1 MVFGIL
7 PQKKEEQSPEAPQVL
22 PTAFDA
28 ASLHPMAN
36 VGQQQLEYL
45 DLETNT
51 QGANGVIASRG
62 FLEDL
67 SYGTGTMYLIGLGTG
82 GATGL
87 IESLRSTSSSMSP
100 KLRTNAI
107 LNSITRRGPYLGN
120 LFGCLTMT
128 YNFVS
133 GGIDMARGDYHDDAG
148 SLAAGAITGALWN
161 GARGFRPMLIS
172 SGMCTAAAA
181 GWCIL
186 KRAVAPDDDE

>member
-7 PQKKEEQSPEAPQVL
+7 PQKKEEQSAEVPQVL
-22 PTAFDA
+22 PAAFDA
-28 ASLHPMAN
+28 ATLHPMAN
-36 VGQQQLEYL
+36 VGKQQLEYL

-51 QGANGVIASRG
+51 RQTDGVIASRG

-67 SYGTGTMYLIGLGTG
+67 SYGTGAMYLIGLATG
-82 GATGL
+82 GGSGL
-87 IESLRSTSSSMSP
+87 IEGLRTTSSNMSP

-128 YNFVS
+128 YNFVNGS
-133 GGIDMARGDYHDDAG
+133 IDMARGDYHDDAG

-161 GARGFRPMLIS
+161 GARGIRPMLIS
-172 SGMCTAAAA
+172 SSVVTAAAA
-181 GWCIL
+181 SWCII
-186 KRAVAPDDDE
+186 KRAVAPPDDE